1 MESVWPVAITVSR
14 LIDWAWLATW
24 SRTWRPSGL
33 MVDLSKSKYVSAFRT
48 TLVAVGS
55 TTGGSAC
62 ATGTPS
68 QPAMPVAG
76 VQKLL
81 RQQSSLVPFIQT
93 SPKGFC
99 QLSIVCAETAPVAV
113 IAATASVSAI
123 LEGLFMFL
131 LV

>member
-1 MESVWPVAITVSR
+1 
-14 LIDWAWLATW
+14 
-24 SRTWRPSGL
+24 
-33 MVDLSKSKYVSAFRT
+33 MVDLSKSKKVSAFRT
-48 TLVAVGS
+48 TLVAVGAS
-55 TTGGSAC
+55 TWVC
-62 ATGTPS
+62 WATGTPS

-99 QLSIVCAETAPVAV
+99 QLSTVCAETAPVAV
-113 IAATASVSAI
+113 MAATASVSAI

-131 LV
+131 LVLA